1 MTGDP
6 IAAWVN
12 GWKIAGTCNDI
23 ILQIMKSEMARNVAG
38 DKFARVSFI
47 NCDILVPKSCN
58 HDFFVILILR
68 LVVI

>member
-38 DKFARVSFI
+38 DKFARVSFK
-47 NCDILVPKSCN
+47 N
-58 HDFFVILILR
+58 
-68 LVVI
+68 

>member
-47 NCDILVPKSCN
+47 NCDIFRTQVLQS
-58 HDFFVILILR
+58 
-68 LVVI
+68 